1 MIIVES
7 RIQSACKMA
16 DGVDVAEGITEDFLQ
31 YIRKHRKRIE
41 RLAFTDEV
49 RKNYLVNAFMFPAVD
64 TCLDPFGLSHRLT
77 DLLSYSKN
85 SYVKKIKS
93 KRLLSAIKR
102 LQSLLSVSYK
112 QLL

>member
-41 RLAFTDEV
+41 RLGIY
-49 RKNYLVNAFMFPAVD
+49 R
-64 TCLDPFGLSHRLT
+64 
-77 DLLSYSKN
+77 
-85 SYVKKIKS
+85 
-93 KRLLSAIKR
+93 
-102 LQSLLSVSYK
+102 
-112 QLL
+112 